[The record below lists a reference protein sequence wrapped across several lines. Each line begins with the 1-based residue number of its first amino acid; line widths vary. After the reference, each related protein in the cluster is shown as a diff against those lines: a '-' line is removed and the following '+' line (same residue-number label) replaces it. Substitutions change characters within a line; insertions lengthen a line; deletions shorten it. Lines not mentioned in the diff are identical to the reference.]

1 MSAVTIVRSGQLV
14 GHPPAGMDRA
24 APAEELDLRAIARLL
39 WRRKGLIVGTTLALT
54 MLVVVATLMIT
65 PKYSATAYVM
75 VNPGQTKVV
84 EAIEA
89 VVSGSSA
96 DSAAVESEARILRSR
111 SLADR
116 VVRELELQNDPE
128 FNSQLVPPTL
138 ADRVLGSVRNAVS
151 QVKQWL
157 AGIGGTPGGGD
168 AARTLQ
174 TRIVDN
180 FLSRL
185 EVGIE
190 GRSRVISVTFTSR
203 SPETAAE
210 VVNTLADLYIVMQLE
225 AKFAATRTAT
235 RWLNDRLT
243 ELRQR
248 VEMAE
253 DAAEKYRA
261 EHGLIANRDVMI
273 TTEQA
278 SEVGSQLALARSQ
291 RAEAEARL
299 REVESVAANPSG
311 AATVSEVLGSDLIQR
326 LRVQETEIQRKVS
339 DLGQTLGRNH
349 PSIVSA
355 RAELV
360 EVRSKIETEVQKIV
374 QKMRNEV
381 VAAKAREAALAES
394 LEELKVRAGEQNQFE
409 VKLRALEREATAS
422 RTLLET
428 FLVRAQETRSQESYQ
443 TADAQVV
450 SRADIPGGPSS
461 PRTKLMVLAGFFL
474 ALGFAILLAFL
485 LEFLDSG
492 FRSEEQLEQTLGIA
506 SLGLVP
512 SLKRSWGKSQ
522 RPSTYVVKH
531 PASAYVESIRGLY
544 TSLRLSNGDHL
555 PRVVLIASS
564 LPNEGKTTL
573 AVSFA
578 SLLSGSGLRALVIDT
593 DLRKPAV
600 HRALGLAAKPGLVDY
615 LQDQSPLTSV
625 IQRDASTGI
634 DVIAA
639 GGTGGKRPDLLGTD
653 RMRGLLDQLQAT
665 YDVVILDSAPLLAVS
680 ETRIL
685 VRIADKTVFL
695 VRWADTRRDTALRG
709 LQYVAEA
716 GSNVVGVMLTM
727 VDLQKYAKHRYG
739 EFGHYYRR
747 IEGYYAA

>member
-1 MSAVTIVRSGQLV
+1 MSAVAIVKPSQLV
-14 GHPPAGMDRA
+14 GHRPAGIDYGVA
-24 APAEELDLRAIARLL
+24 ADELDFRAIARLL
-39 WRRKGLIVGTTLALT
+39 WRRKGLITVTTLVLT
-54 MLVVVATLMIT
+54 TMAVVATLMIT

-75 VNPGQTKVV
+75 VSPGQTKVV
-84 EAIEA
+84 EAVEA
-89 VVSGSSA
+89 VVAGSSA

-116 VVRELELQNDPE
+116 VVTELELQNDPE

-138 ADRVLGSVRNAVS
+138 VDRLFGPVRNAVS
-151 QVKQWL
+151 QAKRWL
-157 AGIGGTPGGGD
+157 AGAEGD
-168 AARTLQ
+168 AGSGSAGRTLQ
-174 TRIVDN
+174 TRVVDA

-185 EVGIE
+185 DVGIE
-190 GRSRVISVTFTSR
+190 GRSRVIAVTFTSEN
-203 SPETAAE
+203 PETAAK

-261 EHGLIANRDVMI
+261 QHGLIANRDVMI

-278 SEVGSQLALARSQ
+278 SEASNQLAVARSQ

-311 AATVSEVLGSDLIQR
+311 AETVSEVLGSELIQR
-326 LRVQETEIQRKVS
+326 LREQETEVQRKVS

-349 PSIVSA
+349 PALVSA
-355 RAELV
+355 RAELA
-360 EVRSKIETEVQKIV
+360 EVRTKIEAEMQKIV
-374 QKMRNEV
+374 QRMKNEV
-381 VAAKAREAALAES
+381 VAAQAREAAVAES
-394 LEELKVRAGEQNQFE
+394 LEEVKARASEQNQFE

-428 FLVRAQETRSQESYQ
+428 FLARAQETSSQESYQ

-450 SRADIPGGPSS
+450 SRADIPGRPSS
-461 PRTKLMVLAGFFL
+461 PNTKLMVVAGFLL
-474 ALGFAILLAFL
+474 ALGFAVLLAFL

-492 FRSEEQLEQTLGIA
+492 FRSEEQIEQTLGVA

-522 RPSTYVVKH
+522 RPSTYMVKH

-593 DLRKPAV
+593 DLRKPSV

-615 LQDQSPLTSV
+615 LQDRSPLTSV
-625 IQRDASTGI
+625 IQHDPSTGI

-639 GGTGGKRPDLLGTD
+639 GGSGGKRPDLLGTD

-695 VRWADTRRDTALRG
+695 VRWADTRRDTAMRG
-709 LQYVAEA
+709 LQHVAEA

-727 VDLQKYAKHRYG
+727 VDLQKYTKHRYG
-739 EFGHYYRR
+739 EFAHYYRR